1 MALPN
6 LIVSAAAEWNGKALS
21 KGSNQIKGFEKTV
34 KNLGRTLGVTFS
46 AAALL
51 SYSKKAVAAYGEQIA
66 EAKRLDTALRNL
78 GFNFATAEA
87 EGYIDAIEKA
97 TGVNRDVLQPSFIQL
112 AQVTRSTTIAQSM
125 LNTALDVSAG
135 TGMDLVSATKILS
148 QAYVGNL
155 KGLRQ
160 LNLGLTQAELAGKSY
175 LEIEKLIAT
184 QYAGQSKNA
193 ADSYA
198 GSIARLKIAA
208 EQASEQIGG
217 ALVTSLGT
225 SAGGM
230 DKLIDKVDGAADSI
244 SGLITNTAY
253 LAKELGNLFSSIPG
267 AGVLEDAG
275 RALKNYLGRF
285 SIGALRR
292 NVDIVLGR
300 QGGFPQG
307 LPADLKNFQ
316 SQTEKTK
323 MDKEALKRQKE
334 LIALQKK
341 AQLAEKNKL
350 SLSKAAAVFDSNRI
364 SIAAALRATYDKE
377 TILRLEALQAIEEDN
392 GDLAL
397 RKIGELAALQKNA
410 DMAKLAGITQV
421 SEATLSALNTQL
433 LTELKGIN
441 DSKMAESEKE
451 RLRDI
456 AFGKYNAAITAAGDL
471 AAKES
476 YSERVQIQL
485 TEIARLAAISRTTSA
500 SNTATLLRESAELS
514 MIDRVAKAQKAAD
527 EARLKSLQDYIAQLN
542 RMPTVGGL
550 GGGPAGGGPL
560 GGGPTGGGPTGG
572 KPLGGKTAFE
582 LEQEAAL
589 KKFFEAE
596 LARRAAEKA
605 AADAAAKA
613 AAEALQGVG
622 RGITEIGLVGEK
634 IDFIPK
640 AEATAANIAAIL
652 EYADAATERANAIA
666 TLLESSNMRD
676 MEILTAQALG
686 NSQYGFQSFQSAE
699 AKALVA
705 TGNGSVGG
713 GIGAFDRDINITVN
727 TGVGDPEAIARAI
740 EDLLNQSSYRGTTTN
755 RGSGNYLVV

>member
-78 GFNFATAEA
+78 GFNYATAEA
-87 EGYIDAIEKA
+87 EAYIDAVEKA

-160 LNLGLTQAELAGKSY
+160 LNLGLTQAELASKSY

-244 SGLITNTAY
+244 SGLITNISI
-253 LAKELGNLFSSIPG
+253 LGKDLGNLFAGIPG
-267 AGVLEDAG
+267 AGVLDNIS
-275 RALKNYLGRF
+275 RAVQNRLGKL
-285 SIGALRR
+285 SIGNLRTQ
-292 NVDIVLGR
+292 VDKLLGR

-350 SLSKAAAVFDSNRI
+350 SLSKAAAVFDTNRI

-392 GDLAL
+392 GELAL
-397 RKIGELAALQKNA
+397 KKIGELAALQKNA
-410 DMAKLAGITQV
+410 DLAKLAGVTQIK
-421 SEATLSALNTQL
+421 EATLAAINTQL
-433 LTELKGIN
+433 LTELKAIN
-441 DSKMAESEKE
+441 DSKMAEADKE
-451 RLRDI
+451 AARQI
-456 AFGKYNAAITAAGDL
+456 AFGKYNAALTAAGEL

-485 TEIARLAAISRTTSA
+485 TEIARLASLSKTSNAATTL
-500 SNTATLLRESAELS
+500 TKLRESEELS
-514 MIDRVAKAQKAAD
+514 MIERVAAAQKKAD
-527 EARLKSLQDYIAQLN
+527 DARLKALQEYAALLAKIGSGGPSSGGPSSGGPSSGGPSSGGPSSGGPSSGGPVLKTEPKNDPFFKQTPNGI
-542 RMPTVGGL
+542 TVKTLPRTTEEINKAVEDL
-550 GGGPAGGGPL
+550 GGAISVIGEN
-560 GGGPTGGGPTGG
+560 G
-572 KPLGGKTAFE
+572 KEYIKLIEGTAEVFQTVEDSGAFNALVKAFE
-582 LEQEAAL
+582 GGAINSFNAGT
-589 KKFFEAE
+589 F
-596 LARRAAEKA
+596 RASEGATYST
-605 AADAAAKA
+605 
-613 AAEALQGVG
+613 LS
-622 RGITEIGLVGEK
+622 RG
-634 IDFIPK
+634 
-640 AEATAANIAAIL
+640 
-652 EYADAATERANAIA
+652 
-666 TLLESSNMRD
+666 
-676 MEILTAQALG
+676 
-686 NSQYGFQSFQSAE
+686 
-699 AKALVA
+699 
-705 TGNGSVGG
+705 
-713 GIGAFDRDINITVN
+713 GAFDRDTNVTINVN
-727 TGVGDPEAIARAI
+727 TGIGDPEAIARAI
-740 EDLLNQSSYRGTTTN
+740 EDTLNQSSYRGTSVN
-755 RGSGNYLVV
+755 RGSGDYLVA